1 MLRRLMLEISGLRKV
16 FPNGVVALDGV
27 DLVVP
32 AGEIVGVIGRSGT
45 GKSTLIRCV
54 NRLEEPTAGTISL
67 EGEDITRMRG
77 PQLRAARRR
86 IGMIFQQFNLLTS
99 RTAAEN
105 VALPLEIAGVGRAE
119 RRRRAHELLDLVGL
133 GDRGDS
139 YPAQLSGG
147 QKQRVGIARA
157 LASEPSLLLSDEAT
171 SALDAETT
179 NSVLDLLR
187 RINAELG
194 LTVLLITHEMD
205 VVRRAC
211 DSVALLDAG
220 PRRRARPARRGRR
233 ARDSRLAT
241 GLLPQFGRVEV
252 GEHEAAE
259 ELVLFDDA
267 DERLAAAVAGRRADR
282 GRSDGAHRR
291 PARHPRAR
299 RLPEGGDG
307 MSEWTPLL
315 WEATLETLAM
325 VGVAMLVTIPFGLLL
340 GVLLLLTDRGGLLES
355 PVANRVLGAVVNVG
369 RSVPFIILLVAVIPL
384 TRALV
389 GTTIGTTA
397 AIVPLALATI
407 PFFARIV
414 ETALREVPG
423 GLVEAALASG
433 ARRREVVRRSW
444 SPRRS
449 PASCP
454 GSPSPRSASSATPPW
469 PAPSVAEASATWP
482 SGTATSA
489 TRRR

>member
-1 MLRRLMLEISGLRKV
+1 MLRRSMLEISGLRKT

-32 AGEIVGVIGRSGT
+32 KGEIVGVVGRSGT

-54 NRLEEPTAGTISL
+54 NRLEEPTAGTIHL

-119 RRRRAHELLDLVGL
+119 RRRRALELLDLVGL
-133 GDRGDS
+133 GDRGGS
-139 YPAQLSGG
+139 YPSQLSGG

-157 LASEPSLLLSDEAT
+157 LASEPALLLSDEAT

-187 RINAELG
+187 EINTELG

-220 PRRRARPARRGRR
+220 RVVEHGTLGEVVARP
-233 ARDSRLAT
+233 DSRLAS

-252 GEHEAAE
+252 ADHEHAR

-267 DERLAAAVAGRRADR
+267 DERLAVEVL
-282 GRSDGAHRR
+282 DGARIEARSTERIGDRR
-291 PARHPRAR
+291 
-299 RLPEGGDG
+299 
-307 MSEWTPLL
+307 
-315 WEATLETLAM
+315 
-325 VGVAMLVTIPFGLLL
+325 V
-340 GVLLLLTDRGGLLES
+340 
-355 PVANRVLGAVVNVG
+355 
-369 RSVPFIILLVAVIPL
+369 

-389 GTTIGTTA
+389 
-397 AIVPLALATI
+397 VNPK
-407 PFFARIV
+407 
-414 ETALREVPG
+414 EVT
-423 GLVEAALASG
+423 V
-433 ARRREVVRRSW
+433 
-444 SPRRS
+444 
-449 PASCP
+449 
-454 GSPSPRSASSATPPW
+454 
-469 PAPSVAEASATWP
+469 
-482 SGTATSA
+482 
-489 TRRR
+489 

>member
-1 MLRRLMLEISGLRKV
+1 MLEISGLRKV

-119 RRRRAHELLDLVGL
+119 RRRRALELLDLVGL

-139 YPAQLSGG
+139 HPAQLSGG

-220 PRRRARPARRGRR
+220 KVVEHGPLGEVVARPRLPARHRPAAPVRARRGRR
-233 ARDSRLAT
+233 ARGGARSSSCSTTR
-241 GLLPQFGRVEV
+241 
-252 GEHEAAE
+252 
-259 ELVLFDDA
+259 
-267 DERLAAAVAGRRADR
+267 DERLAAAVA
-282 GRSDGAHRR
+282 DGARIEARSTERIGDRR
-291 PARHPRAR
+291 VTRA
-299 RLPEGGDG
+299 LVVNPKEVDG
-307 MSEWTPLL
+307 MNDGWSEWAPLL
-315 WEATLETLAM
+315 WTATRETLVM
-325 VGVAMLVTIPFGLLL
+325 VGVAMLVTIPFGLAARRAAAAHRPRRAARVA
-340 GVLLLLTDRGGLLES
+340 GREPHPRRDRQ
-355 PVANRVLGAVVNVG
+355 R
-369 RSVPFIILLVAVIPL
+369 
-384 TRALV
+384 RALRPV
-389 GTTIGTTA
+389 HH
-397 AIVPLALATI
+397 P
-407 PFFARIV
+407 ARRRDP
-414 ETALREVPG
+414 AH
-423 GLVEAALASG
+423 AG
-433 ARRREVVRRSW
+433 ARRHHHRHHRGDRAARAGDDPVLRADRRDG
-444 SPRRS
+444 
-449 PASCP
+449 A
-454 GSPSPRSASSATPPW
+454 A
-469 PAPSVAEASATWP
+469 
-482 SGTATSA
+482 
-489 TRRR
+489 

>member
-1 MLRRLMLEISGLRKV
+1 MLEISGLRKV

-139 YPAQLSGG
+139 HPAQLSGG

-179 NSVLDLLR
+179 Q
-187 RINAELG
+187 LG
-194 LTVLLITHEMD
+194 
-205 VVRRAC
+205 
-211 DSVALLDAG
+211 AG
-220 PRRRARPARRGRR
+220 SAAADQRRARPDRPADHARDGRRPARVRQRRAARRRPRGRTRRARRGRR
-233 ARDSRLAT
+233 AA
-241 GLLPQFGRVEV
+241 
-252 GEHEAAE
+252 
-259 ELVLFDDA
+259 
-267 DERLAAAVAGRRADR
+267 
-282 GRSDGAHRR
+282 
-291 PARHPRAR
+291 
-299 RLPEGGDG
+299 
-307 MSEWTPLL
+307 
-315 WEATLETLAM
+315 
-325 VGVAMLVTIPFGLLL
+325 
-340 GVLLLLTDRGGLLES
+340 
-355 PVANRVLGAVVNVG
+355 
-369 RSVPFIILLVAVIPL
+369 
-384 TRALV
+384 
-389 GTTIGTTA
+389 
-397 AIVPLALATI
+397 
-407 PFFARIV
+407 
-414 ETALREVPG
+414 
-423 GLVEAALASG
+423 
-433 ARRREVVRRSW
+433 
-444 SPRRS
+444 
-449 PASCP
+449 
-454 GSPSPRSASSATPPW
+454 
-469 PAPSVAEASATWP
+469 
-482 SGTATSA
+482 
-489 TRRR
+489 

>member
-1 MLRRLMLEISGLRKV
+1 MLEISGLRKV
-16 FPNGVVALDGV
+16 FPNGVRALDGV

-54 NRLEEPTAGTISL
+54 NRLEEPTAGTITL
-67 EGEDITRMRG
+67 EGADITRMRG
-77 PQLRAARRR
+77 PELRAARRR

-105 VALPLEIAGVGRAE
+105 VALPLEIAGAGRAE
-119 RRRRAHELLDLVGL
+119 RRRRAHELLELVGL
-133 GDRGDS
+133 GDREAS

-220 PRRRARPARRGRR
+220 RVVEHGPLGEVVARPG
-233 ARDSRLAT
+233 SRLAA
-241 GLLPQFGRVEV
+241 GLLPSLGRVEV
-252 GEHEAAE
+252 GADEHGE
-259 ELVLFDDA
+259 EVVLFDDA
-267 DERLAAAVAGRRADR
+267 DARLAAAVA
-282 GRSDGAHRR
+282 DGARIEARSTERIGDRR
-291 PARHPRAR
+291 
-299 RLPEGGDG
+299 
-307 MSEWTPLL
+307 
-315 WEATLETLAM
+315 
-325 VGVAMLVTIPFGLLL
+325 V
-340 GVLLLLTDRGGLLES
+340 
-355 PVANRVLGAVVNVG
+355 
-369 RSVPFIILLVAVIPL
+369 

-389 GTTIGTTA
+389 
-397 AIVPLALATI
+397 V
-407 PFFARIV
+407 
-414 ETALREVPG
+414 
-423 GLVEAALASG
+423 
-433 ARRREVVRRSW
+433 
-444 SPRRS
+444 
-449 PASCP
+449 
-454 GSPSPRSASSATPPW
+454 TPK
-469 PAPSVAEASATWP
+469 AVTV
-482 SGTATSA
+482 
-489 TRRR
+489 